1 MTHEQA
7 QSLKDDIAYMR
18 ALAEEGRKTPLL
30 GGAILVTA
38 GLVFGL
44 ASVAHWAVVADVL
57 DVGMEVLAGIWLAAM
72 VVFIGALVVLNAKLA
87 RKPGARSPANR
98 AAGAAWGAV
107 GGAVF
112 VLAVSM
118 GFVAWRTQSDVAA
131 YLFPSVILALYG
143 TGWAV
148 SATMSERRW
157 MRTVAIG
164 SWIGAPAVA
173 WLTGSPTQY
182 LAYAAAL
189 ILFAFVPGLVMMR
202 EEPSEIV

>member
-1 MTHEQA
+1 MTQEQA

-44 ASVAHWAVVADVL
+44 ASVGHWAVITQTLA
-57 DVGMEVLAGIWLAAM
+57 VGPEALAVIWLGAMAVFVAAL
-72 VVFIGALVVLNAKLA
+72 IVLSVRLK
-87 RKPGARSPANR
+87 RKPGALSPANR
-98 AAGAAWGAV
+98 AAGAAWGSV

-112 VLAVSM
+112 VLAISM
-118 GFVAWRTQSDVAA
+118 GFVAWRTQSDIAS

-148 SATMSERRW
+148 SSAMSERRW
-157 MRTVAIG
+157 MTWVAVG
-164 SWIGAPAVA
+164 AWIGAPAVA
-173 WLTGSPTQY
+173 FLAGSAEQY

-189 ILFAFVPGLVMMR
+189 ILFAFVPGLAMMR